1 LIGALA
7 SLSIDLDSL
16 VHYRRIHGLP
26 PVARPETDPVY
37 TLAAA
42 RFGELCDRLGVRGTV
57 FCIGEELANPVHAQ
71 AMAAMAAAGHELA
84 NHGFSHDYRMTR
96 TRPAEIAAEV
106 DRAADAIARVAG
118 RRPRGFRAPGYTLSA
133 PLLATLAERRYSYDS
148 STFPALPYWLAKAG
162 VMALLSLAGR
172 PSRAILDRP
181 RVLFAPR
188 VPYRPRAGEPYARGG
203 QHPADPADRLDLLE
217 LPVATG
223 WLGFPIIGT
232 FVATL
237 PVPLV
242 RLLASRASNVRRRP
256 LLNLELHGVDL
267 LDASEVPADLSAR
280 QRDLRVPATRKI
292 ARLEAFARSRDR
304 EWVTLEEAAER
315 LRDK

>member
-26 PVARPETDPVY
+26 PAARPEADPVY

-42 RFGELCDRLGVRGTV
+42 RFGELCARLGVRGTV
-57 FCIGEELANPVHAQ
+57 FCIGEELASPVHAQ
-71 AMAAMAAAGHELA
+71 AMSALAAAGHELA

-96 TRPAEIAAEV
+96 ASPAELAAEV
-106 DRAADAIARVAG
+106 DRAAEAIARVAG

-133 PLLATLAERRYSYDS
+133 PLLAALAERRYLYDS

-162 VMALLSLAGR
+162 VMALLSLMGR

-188 VPYRPRAGEPYARGG
+188 VPYRPRADEPYARGG
-203 QHPADPADRLDLLE
+203 QHLANPLDLLE

-237 PVPLV
+237 PAPLV
-242 RLLASRASNVRRRP
+242 RLLASSLPRRP
-256 LLNLELHGVDL
+256 LLNLELHGIDL
-267 LDASEVPADLSAR
+267 LDASEVPADLPAR
-280 QRDLRVPATRKI
+280 QRDLRVPAARKI
-292 ARLEAFARSRDR
+292 ARIEAFARSRDR
-304 EWVTLEEAAER
+304 EWVTLEEAAGR
-315 LRDK
+315 LRGFAAE

>member
-26 PVARPETDPVY
+26 PAPPPEPDPVY

-42 RFGELCDRLGVRGTV
+42 RFGALCDRLGVRGTI
-57 FCIGEELANPVHAQ
+57 FCIGEELGSPVHSR
-71 AMAAMAAAGHELA
+71 AMADLAAAGHELA
-84 NHGFSHDYRMTR
+84 NHSFSHDYRLTR
-96 TRPAEIAAEV
+96 AGPAELAAEV
-106 DRAADAIARVAG
+106 DRAAEAIARVAG

-133 PLLATLAERRYSYDS
+133 PLLAALAERGYLYDS
-148 STFPALPYWLAKAG
+148 STFPALPYWLGKAG
-162 VMALLSLAGR
+162 VMALLSLVGR

-181 RVLFAPR
+181 RVLLAPR

-203 QHPADPADRLDLLE
+203 PNPADALDLLE

-237 PVPLV
+237 PTPLV
-242 RLLASRASNVRRRP
+242 RLLASRASDVRRRP

-267 LDASEVPADLSAR
+267 LDASEVPADLPPR
-280 QRDLRVPATRKI
+280 QRDLRVPAARKI
-292 ARLEAFARSRDR
+292 ARIEAFVRSRDR
-304 EWVTLEEAAER
+304 EWVTLEEAAGRWRGVAAE
-315 LRDK
+315 